1 MTPPPAD
8 VTARITK
15 RFAEAFADEGLPPSW
30 DGVFFITLTLL
41 AAAIA
46 LHPED
51 PDIDDYLG
59 AVGLFREPGL

>member
-1 MTPPPAD
+1 MTPPPAG
-8 VTARITK
+8 VTARITE
-15 RFAEAFADEGLPPSW
+15 RFAEVCAEEGMPSW
-30 DGVFFITLTLL
+30 DGVFFIALTLL

>member
-8 VTARITK
+8 VVARITK
-15 RFAEAFADEGLPPSW
+15 RFAQAFADEGMTPQD
-30 DGVFFITLTLL
+30 DGLFFVALTLL